1 MGSGVE
7 EAGPPRIMAQNVAN
21 ANDYHY
27 NSPSR
32 GGTVLDDR
40 PRRAD
45 RPMGSVMKQSAQH
58 GERIVGHSEIAELS
72 TVAGTGF
79 AVTGPSGGTG
89 TAAVRGDYR
98 MVRLRPGLLLH
109 AGDHRQVGD
118 FSTTITLR
126 PSIKCSVVLE
136 GPVGAT
142 FGNRPVELGHA
153 GAGATVRPRSPV
165 STLIALAEPDT
176 LLRHSRPDAR
186 VRKVNVS
193 IEPEWLEAGG
203 LDPVADCGS
212 VLRFG
217 REHLATRAWQ
227 PSARLVTL
235 AEQILRPP
243 AYAPALQ
250 HLYLE
255 SRAIEIAFEAL
266 AALTADAP
274 RPFCHAVHT
283 RDRRRLAVVREF
295 LDANLDKALTL
306 EAVARHAGMSVS
318 VLQRLF
324 RGEHG
329 HTVFDY
335 VRLRRLQRARNA
347 LEREG
352 ATVAQAAHLAGY
364 SNTSNFSTAF
374 RRAFGTTPGAVRS

>member
-1 MGSGVE
+1 
-7 EAGPPRIMAQNVAN
+7 
-21 ANDYHY
+21 
-27 NSPSR
+27 
-32 GGTVLDDR
+32 
-40 PRRAD
+40 
-45 RPMGSVMKQSAQH
+45 MKQPANEAQ
-58 GERIVGHSEIAELS
+58 RIVGHAEIAELS
-72 TVAGTGF
+72 VVAGTGF
-79 AVTGPSGGTG
+79 AVTAPGGGNG

-118 FSTTITLR
+118 FATTITLR

-142 FGNRPVELGHA
+142 FGDRAVTLGHDA
-153 GAGATVRPRSPV
+153 GGSGSRARPPV
-165 STLIALAEPDT
+165 GTLIALAEPDT
-176 LLRHSRPDAR
+176 LLRHSMPEAR

-217 REHLATRAWQ
+217 REHLAIRVWQ

-243 AYAPALQ
+243 AYAPMLQ
-250 HLYLE
+250 QLYLE
-255 SRAIEIAFEAL
+255 SRAVEIAFEAL
-266 AALTADAP
+266 AALASDDP
-274 RPFCHAVHT
+274 QPFCHAVHT

-295 LDANLDKALTL
+295 LDANLDRPLTL
-306 EAVARHAGMSVS
+306 DGVARHAGMSVS
-318 VLQRLF
+318 ALQRLF
-324 RGEHG
+324 RSEHG

-335 VRLRRLQRARNA
+335 VRRRRLQRARDA
-347 LEREG
+347 LERQG
-352 ATVAQAAHLAGY
+352 ATVAQAAFMAGY